1 VDNIERKILQHMQ
14 RDATLS
20 VADLAEIAGISK
32 SACWRRIQKLEQ
44 QGVIRKRV
52 TLMDPV
58 ALDLSLTVSAG
69 HSSSTAWC
77 RTFRGYWRSTAW
89 VATWTT

>member
-1 VDNIERKILQHMQ
+1 MNTTDKTILLHMQ

-44 QGVIRKRV
+44 QGVIRSRV
-52 TLMDPV
+52 TL
-58 ALDLSLTVSAG
+58 LEHQSYLEQL
-69 HSSSTAWC
+69 
-77 RTFRGYWRSTAW
+77 
-89 VATWTT
+89 